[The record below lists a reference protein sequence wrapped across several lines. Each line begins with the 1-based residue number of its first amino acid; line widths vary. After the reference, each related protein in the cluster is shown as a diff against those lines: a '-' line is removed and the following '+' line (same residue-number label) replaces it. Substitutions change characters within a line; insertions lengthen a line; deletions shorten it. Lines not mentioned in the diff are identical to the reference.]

1 MSRLD
6 KYEIGTKVA
15 GLSAGHW
22 ICGAYAGGSFR
33 TAKDGSILFTHYI
46 AHDNLGYVRTEV
58 TECVPVEEYS
68 GEAPLENVYSELP
81 EDFDPYRLPYGA

>member
-1 MSRLD
+1 MSCLN
-6 KYEIGTKVA
+6 KYEIGRKVA

-33 TAKDGSILFTHYI
+33 TAKDGGILFIHYI

-81 EDFDPYRLPYGA
+81 EDFDPYRKF